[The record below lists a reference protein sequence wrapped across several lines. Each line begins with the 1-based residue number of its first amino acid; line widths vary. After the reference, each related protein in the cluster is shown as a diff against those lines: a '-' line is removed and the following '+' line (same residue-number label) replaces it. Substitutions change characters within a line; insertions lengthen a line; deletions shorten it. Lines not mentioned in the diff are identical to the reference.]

1 MNNGNAHNESDQS
14 VLEEIE
20 ALEAILFSELDVT
33 YSPSGRPIEFR
44 HTLYPSTADD
54 ANQHYVCLTL
64 VMKFPAGYPDQP
76 PSVNLKNPRG
86 LGDDFLANALKLCNE
101 KCQDFSGSPVIYEII
116 ELLRECLTNS
126 NRPTGHCT
134 ICLFDFHPDDV
145 FTYTPCYHHFHSHC
159 LSRFCESMQT
169 QWKEEDDQETANNP
183 RGSNWKEKKTKQFTC
198 PVCREVI
205 NVELA
210 SLKLA
215 PPPHEVENFQ
225 EQFSKDAKF
234 TAWRKEMD
242 KQYHRQKTRG
252 GIIDK
257 DMEDS
262 RFLVVTEN
270 TAATSPSTAEAP
282 SFTTEKVVQQSQ
294 SQPEIKAAPVQAP
307 STSKPVASRPDWSR
321 PQQHNRRPVRG
332 KWIRSSDSNGKERP
346 VPAQNIARP
355 SNPPNRQSSTEKH
368 NSQPRHRAEESTLPV
383 AERPYGTAPHPPPA
397 ARSNG
402 TAPHPPSATQV
413 RPPPGFAPR

>member
-1 MNNGNAHNESDQS
+1 MNDGNTHNESDQS

-20 ALEAILFSELDVT
+20 ALKAILFSELDVT
-33 YSPSGRPIEFR
+33 YSPSGRPLELQ

-64 VMKFPAGYPDQP
+64 VMKFPPGYPDQQP
-76 PSVNLKNPRG
+76 TIALKNPRG

-101 KCQDFSGSPVIYEII
+101 KCAHFSGSPVIYEII

-134 ICLFDFHPDDV
+134 ICLFHFHPDDV
-145 FTYTPCYHHFHSHC
+145 FTYTQCYHHFHSHC
-159 LSRFCESMQT
+159 LARFCESLQM
-169 QWKEEDDQETANNP
+169 QWKEEDDQEAANNP
-183 RGSNWKEKKTKQFTC
+183 RGSNWKEKKLKQFTC
-198 PVCREVI
+198 PVCRETI

-225 EQFSKDAKF
+225 EEFQRDSKY

-242 KQYHRQKTRG
+242 KEYQRQKIRG

-270 TAATSPSTAEAP
+270 TSTVPPSISVAHSSPVDEETQPQIQPKSKATPM
-282 SFTTEKVVQQSQ
+282 
-294 SQPEIKAAPVQAP
+294 QA
-307 STSKPVASRPDWSR
+307 SATMKLPVASKPEWSR
-321 PQQHNRRPVRG
+321 SHQRRPPRG
-332 KWIRSSDSNGKERP
+332 KWIRSSEKNMEDRP
-346 VPAQNIARP
+346 ISAQNVARP
-355 SNPPNRQSSTEKH
+355 SNPPNRQMLTEKH
-368 NSQPRHRAEESTLPV
+368 NSRTRIRAEEPI
-383 AERPYGTAPHPPPA
+383 RPTTAY
-397 ARSNG
+397 SSE
-402 TAPHPPSATQV
+402 TPPSRQAHI